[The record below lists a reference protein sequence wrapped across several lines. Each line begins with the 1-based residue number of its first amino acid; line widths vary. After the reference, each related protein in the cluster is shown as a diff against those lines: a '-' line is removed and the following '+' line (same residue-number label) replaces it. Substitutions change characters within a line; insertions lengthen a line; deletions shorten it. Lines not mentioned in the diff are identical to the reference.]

1 MGADGGMSQNK
12 MTFSSYIDYRYGNNT
27 DEAAVIPTTSNS
39 SRRNTITSI
48 APRCSSHGARRAT
61 ISAAAQH
68 SATVVAA
75 AATAAAAAAA
85 LSASYASMADS
96 DSSVDLVTD
105 YGYGDTY
112 EAVVPTTTNVT
123 GNKRR
128 DMMVSPPSTTT
139 YNNTSRRSLFRRKSE
154 TMSPSRGRRKSAAMS
169 LNKSEHGSS
178 RRDSAISS
186 GSTCS
191 SVDYEYGDTENS
203 VPTSGY
209 ITAATPT
216 AINGRR
222 RDMMASNS
230 SGPANT
236 SRRTLFRRKSGILAS
251 PRNSR
256 RNSAAMSLSKSEHGS
271 SRRDSA
277 ISIGSSS
284 VEIDYEYGD
293 TEPDVVVPTTTTGFI
308 TAATTATDRRQSTG
322 FTTATTATGR
332 RQNMMSSISRSKS
345 GLASISRSKS
355 GLASN
360 RRVTICESTP
370 ITGAAHHRVT
380 ASATSIGRRKT
391 ICVGISPDQAAPSST
406 RSIPGRRIS
415 SASTDLL
422 RIYNG
427 FINLEDDDDDD
438 DNDNDMKPPLILTNP
453 LVQ

>member
-1 MGADGGMSQNK
+1 MG
-12 MTFSSYIDYRYGNNT
+12 
-27 DEAAVIPTTSNS
+27 
-39 SRRNTITSI
+39 
-48 APRCSSHGARRAT
+48 
-61 ISAAAQH
+61 
-68 SATVVAA
+68 
-75 AATAAAAAAA
+75 
-85 LSASYASMADS
+85 
-96 DSSVDLVTD
+96 
-105 YGYGDTY
+105 
-112 EAVVPTTTNVT
+112 
-123 GNKRR
+123 
-128 DMMVSPPSTTT
+128 
-139 YNNTSRRSLFRRKSE
+139 E
-154 TMSPSRGRRKSAAMS
+154 TMSPSRGRRKSAVMS

-209 ITAATPT
+209 ITATATVTAT

-256 RNSAAMSLSKSEHGS
+256 RNSAAMSLNKSEHGS

-277 ISIGSSS
+277 LSIGSSS

-293 TEPDVVVPTTTTGFI
+293 TEPDVAVPTTT
-308 TAATTATDRRQSTG
+308 TG
-322 FTTATTATGR
+322 FTTATTATDR

-345 GLASISRSKS
+345 GLVSISRSKS